1 MKIRTTIEIL
11 CRILALIPPT
21 AAYAV
26 NPKICP
32 KMAEMVMSAL
42 PEEFEDIKANI
53 CKNMCL
59 PQL

>member
-11 CRILALIPPT
+11 CSILALTPPT
-21 AAYAV
+21 TAYAV

-42 PEEFEDIKANI
+42 PEQLKDIKANVCENI
-53 CKNMCL
+53 YL